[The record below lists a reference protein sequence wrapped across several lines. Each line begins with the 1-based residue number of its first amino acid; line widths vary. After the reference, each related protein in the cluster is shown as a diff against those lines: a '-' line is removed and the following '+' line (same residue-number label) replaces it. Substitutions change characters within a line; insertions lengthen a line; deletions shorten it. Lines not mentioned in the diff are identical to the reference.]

1 MKNNYSNIDSFFN
14 YINAERNYIQ
24 TGYDKLDKC
33 LNGGLSSNLYVL
45 GAMSSVGKTTFSL
58 QLADNIANN
67 GKGVI
72 IFSIE
77 MTSNDLTAKSLSRLS
92 IINNENLTVSDIL
105 NNKNIDRVKKV
116 IPLYENIGKNIYLY
130 EGITN
135 IESIEKVINDYIK
148 NNNDTPVI
156 IIDYLQ
162 ILQSNISMTDKQKND
177 YNISSLHH
185 ISKKY
190 QLPVWVISAFN
201 RSSYDTKKDMS
212 SFKESGQIEYEADIL
227 ITLEQRNKNI
237 IDLNIIKNRYG
248 VKDINIAYN
257 FTPEYNLFEE
267 IQ

>member
-1 MKNNYSNIDSFFN
+1 MINNYSNIDSFLK
-14 YINAERNYIQ
+14 YISIDRKFIA
-24 TGYDKLDKC
+24 TGYSKLDSV

-58 QLADNIANN
+58 QLADNIASN

-77 MTSNDLTAKSLSRLS
+77 MTKNDLTAKSLSRLS
-92 IINNENLTVSDIL
+92 TTNSTNLTVSDIL
-105 NNKNIDRVKKV
+105 NNKNIDKVKQI
-116 IPLYENIGKNIYLY
+116 IPLYEDIGKNIYLY
-130 EGITN
+130 EGVSN
-135 IESIEKVINDYIK
+135 IESIEQIINDYIK
-148 NNNDTPVI
+148 EKNDTPVI

-162 ILQSNISMTDKQKND
+162 ILQSGVSMTDKQKND
-177 YNISSLHH
+177 YNISSLHR

-237 IDLNIIKNRYG
+237 IDLTMLKNRYG
-248 VKDINIAYN
+248 SKDIKIAYN

-267 IQ
+267 I

>member
-1 MKNNYSNIDSFFN
+1 MINNYSNIDNFLN
-14 YINAERNYIQ
+14 YISIDRKYIA
-24 TGYDKLDKC
+24 TGYSKLDSA

-58 QLADNIANN
+58 QLADNIASN

-77 MTSNDLTAKSLSRLS
+77 MTKNDLTAKSLSRLS
-92 IINNENLTVSDIL
+92 INDNTNLTVSDIL
-105 NNKNIDRVKKV
+105 DYKNIDKVKQV
-116 IPLYENIGKNIYLY
+116 IPLYEDIGKNIYLY
-130 EGITN
+130 EGVSN
-135 IESIEKVINDYIK
+135 IESIEQTINDYIK
-148 NNNDTPVI
+148 EKNDTPVI

-162 ILQSNISMTDKQKND
+162 ILQSSVSMTDKQKND
-177 YNISSLHH
+177 YNISSLHR

-237 IDLNIIKNRYG
+237 IDLTILKNRYG
-248 VKDINIAYN
+248 SKDIKIAYN

-267 IQ
+267 I

>member
-1 MKNNYSNIDSFFN
+1 MINNYSNIDSFLN
-14 YINAERNYIQ
+14 YISIDRKYIA
-24 TGYDKLDKC
+24 TGYDKLDNS

-77 MTSNDLTAKSLSRLS
+77 MTKNDLTAKSLSRLS
-92 IINNENLTVSDIL
+92 INDNINLTVNDIL
-105 NNKNIDRVKKV
+105 NHKNIDKVKQI

-130 EGITN
+130 EGVSN
-135 IESIEKVINDYIK
+135 IESIEQIINEYIK
-148 NNNDTPVI
+148 EKEDTPVI

-162 ILQSNISMTDKQKND
+162 ILQSGVSMTDKQKND
-177 YNISSLHH
+177 YNISSLHR

-237 IDLNIIKNRYG
+237 IDLTIIKNRYG
-248 VKDINIAYN
+248 SKDIKIAYN

-267 IQ
+267 I